1 MMREVD
7 PKTTS
12 RARAFEMWMQS
23 PMPMVTVVK
32 TFDVTRLLKLSL
44 RHGLK
49 FNMLM
54 CWCIAQSASR
64 MKEFYLLPV
73 DGKLIQYDALAVNVI
88 VANKDGGINMCDI
101 PFDNDFEKFS
111 KDYDALTNLCAT
123 ECRDIFDEDRVIV
136 GTTVVKATELDVIV
150 NQWSGR
156 YANPFL
162 AWAKFRKGFFKT
174 TLPLSF
180 QFHHVQ
186 MDGSEAVNFLNAL
199 QQEMKELIVKI

>member
-1 MMREVD
+1 MKTEVSPRE
-7 PKTTS
+7 TS
-12 RARAFEMWMQS
+12 RAKAFELWMTS
-23 PMPMVTVVK
+23 PMPMVTLVK
-32 TFDVTRLLKLSL
+32 TFDVTRLLKLSR

-54 CWCIAQSASR
+54 CWCIARTASR

-73 DGKLIQYDALAVNVI
+73 DGKLMQYDSLAVNVI
-88 VANKDGGINMCDI
+88 VANKDNGINMCDI
-101 PFDNDFEKFS
+101 PYDNDFEKFAQ
-111 KDYDALTNLCAT
+111 DYDTLTSLCAT
-123 ECRDIFDEDRVIV
+123 ECRDILDEDRVIV

-156 YANPFL
+156 FANPFL
-162 AWAKFRKGFFKT
+162 AWAKYRKGFFKS

-186 MDGSEAVNFLNAL
+186 MDGSEAVCFLNGL
-199 QQEMKELIVKI
+199 QQEMKEISVKI